1 MSRIL
6 LLLSKNSYRAEAFLA
21 AAGRLDLDVT
31 VGSNHASTLAGL
43 APGATLTLGAADV
56 RRSVTTIGRFSEDYP
71 LAAIVTA
78 EDDFSSVAAEASEAL
93 GLRYHPSEAVRSAR
107 NKATTRRLLAEAGVP
122 SPWFHV
128 ASVKDDPAT
137 VATEARYPCVL
148 KPLALSASRGVIRAD
163 TPEEFRGAWARV
175 LKILEQKDASRRSGW
190 ARSEILEQKDASR
203 RSGWARS
210 EILIEAYLPGREVA
224 VEGIVVEGELRTLA
238 ILDKPDPMEGPFFE
252 ETILVTPSRLPDE
265 AQGEIVSSVRR
276 AVAVIGLN
284 DGPIHAELRV
294 DEGRITLLE
303 IAPRSIGG
311 RCSTI
316 LRFEPEAT
324 LEDLILGHA
333 LGMPING
340 HVRAPAAAGVMM
352 MPIPRAGVLREVTGT
367 EAALRVPGV
376 EGLEI
381 SIPVGQAVWPLP
393 EGNRYLGFLFAGG
406 ETPEQVEASIR
417 DAHSKLRVT
426 IEPA

>member
-163 TPEEFRGAWARV
+163 TPEEFRGAWALV
-175 LKILEQKDASRRSGW
+175 LK
-190 ARSEILEQKDASR
+190 ILEQKDASR

-238 ILDKPDPMEGPFFE
+238 ILDKPDPREGPFFE